1 MLDCRTNLKEKQEKP
16 IEFFTHIH
24 TTLNIC
30 VCFRKTFDD
39 DNDMIPSKI
48 EVCWHI
54 DKWVEG
60 ILWIK

>member
-48 EVCWHI
+48 EVC
-54 DKWVEG
+54 
-60 ILWIK
+60 